1 MATKAFLVEGHQS
14 RLHPLWGKGFADG
27 WFQWYMD
34 RRFDWVAYADV
45 AATLPHRRVRLA
57 VVTAGND
64 VTDRWEVADIELH
77 LAEFARRYS
86 GWFDISIL
94 DVVPP
99 ADQTC

>member
-1 MATKAFLVEGHQS
+1 
-14 RLHPLWGKGFADG
+14 
-27 WFQWYMD
+27 MD
-34 RRFDWVAYADV
+34 AKFDWSAYDDV
-45 AATLPHRRVRLA
+45 AASHPERRVRLA

-64 VTDRWEVADIELH
+64 VTDRFEVADLEWH
-77 LAEFARRYS
+77 LAEFVNRYS